1 MGYYLLL
8 IICLLVL
15 FLILLPLYFHLKN
28 VEHMYLALIL
38 KGLSTFIP
46 ILLCTCAIITINLR
60 FHTSPIPDASYWLLA
75 GLILCLIGDIV
86 LGIQFV
92 YGMGAF
98 LLGHICYITAFCKL
112 APLKIWSIYLFI
124 ILYYI
129 LLKSFYPFCR
139 KMTDNIVPFI
149 TYGTTILIMVSVA
162 LILPFTVGII
172 GILPA
177 VGAFLFILSDFMLAK
192 IILTKVTPLSDT
204 VSLYLYYAGQFLLA
218 ISVYWFPLM
227 TR

>member
-8 IICLLVL
+8 VISLIIL
-15 FLILLPLYFHLKN
+15 FLILLPLYFHLKH
-28 VEHMYLALIL
+28 VIHMYTALVI

-46 ILLCTCAIITINLR
+46 ILLCISAIIFIKLR
-60 FHTSPIPDASYWLLA
+60 SNSPSIPDASYWLLA

-86 LGIQFV
+86 LGIQFA

-98 LLGHICYITAFCKL
+98 LFGHICYITAFCKL
-112 APLKIWSIYLFI
+112 APLKIWSIYLFM

-129 LLKSFYPFCR
+129 LLRLFYPYCY
-139 KMTDNIVPFI
+139 KMAENIVPFI

-162 LILPFTVGII
+162 LIIPFTVGII

-177 VGAFLFILSDFMLAK
+177 LGALLFVISDFMLAK
-192 IILTKVTPLSDT
+192 NILTNVTPLSDT
-204 VSLYLYYAGQFLLA
+204 VSLYLYYAGQLLLA
-218 ISVYWFPLM
+218 ISVYWFPSY
-227 TR
+227 